1 MKINPNRIKAL
12 ITSTLGKCR
21 FAFYLLD
28 WFARSQI
35 L

>member
-1 MKINPNRIKAL
+1 MKINPNRLKAL

-28 WFARSQI
+28 
-35 L
+35 